1 MKKTFYLTLLN
12 VLSCFCVVM
21 IHCNSVFWT
30 APAGTLWISANFI
43 ETACYFAV
51 PVFFMVSGCTL
62 FDYQERYSTKEY
74 FHKRFW
80 RTVFPFLVWSLL
92 AYANQTRIAVR
103 DGGTPDWNLMHIMD
117 GILNIKY
124 LQVYWFF
131 IPLFSVYLSIP
142 LLAGIK
148 DKRSAFSYGA
158 GMGIFFVAAM
168 PLLSKLFHIPY
179 NGGLTPGVVSGYLF
193 ISMLGYVLANREFGR
208 KERICVYLLGLF
220 GWALHFWGTDW
231 LSGPGMIDRTFKDYV
246 NLPAVLHAM
255 GVFVFVKYHTPAKE
269 EFQKWITWLSGRT
282 FGIYLI
288 HMYMIGLLSKIL
300 RMDTTGIAWRTLGAV
315 LVFVSSAIVIWIMQK
330 IPVVKRIVP

>member
-193 ISMLGYVLANREFGR
+193 LCWGMYWQTGSLEERNGFAFICLGSLAGRFIFGERTGCRLREPLT
-208 KERICVYLLGLF
+208 EPLRI
-220 GWALHFWGTDW
+220 
-231 LSGPGMIDRTFKDYV
+231 M
-246 NLPAVLHAM
+246 
-255 GVFVFVKYHTPAKE
+255 
-269 EFQKWITWLSGRT
+269 
-282 FGIYLI
+282 
-288 HMYMIGLLSKIL
+288 
-300 RMDTTGIAWRTLGAV
+300 
-315 LVFVSSAIVIWIMQK
+315 
-330 IPVVKRIVP
+330 